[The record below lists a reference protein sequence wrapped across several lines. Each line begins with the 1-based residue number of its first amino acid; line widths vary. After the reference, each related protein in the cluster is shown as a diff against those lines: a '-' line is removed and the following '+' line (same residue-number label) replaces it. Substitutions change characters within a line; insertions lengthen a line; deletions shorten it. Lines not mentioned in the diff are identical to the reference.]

1 MCRQSLGGNVVNV
14 DGIMIKMGGLMGL
27 KQDVKRGKISIDE
40 ALETARD
47 YHGGIRGWLIGFKK
61 SLGKTRHMDRG
72 KRKKKEKGR
81 NFSL

>member
-1 MCRQSLGGNVVNV
+1 MCRQSLGGNVVSAV
-14 DGIMIKMGGLMGL
+14 GIMIKKGGKMGL
-27 KQDVKRGKISIDE
+27 REDVKRGKISIDE

-61 SLGKTRHMDRG
+61 SLRKNPLHKG
-72 KRKKKEKGR
+72 RKKKKDKGR